1 MKTSVLAVI
10 IIAAIAVIGI
20 GAALVLSNS
29 SNDDG
34 KDTITVT
41 MSWEKEVVE
50 SIVGD
55 DYNVVS
61 MMGSNVS
68 PHEAYSTPSN
78 VSDLYKSK
86 IYFKIGT
93 GVEWETAFFD
103 AVSANIPSSVKIVSI
118 GDSIEYVALP
128 NTHHHH
134 HEGEEEEAEAEEEEE
149 SATDAHVWTSPDI
162 LRKVAKLVYD
172 EVSAL
177 NPEKTTTYDKNLEL
191 FYAKADKVDEKMA
204 AVATAAGTG
213 HVHVM
218 VWHPAWQYL
227 LVQYAER
234 FGADFHMESVEAD
247 GEVTPAEAA
256 EIVKDEGCKAIYVS
270 TTDEG
275 YEGRA
280 ALEEAGITV
289 HVVNPTADDMLSS
302 VTDFLK
308 YLESDLAGA

>member
-10 IIAAIAVIGI
+10 IVAIVAIIGI
-20 GAALVLSNS
+20 GAAFAFSGHS
-29 SNDDG
+29 DDS
-34 KDTITVT
+34 KETITVT
-41 MSWEKEVVE
+41 MSWEKEIVE
-50 SIVGD
+50 DIVGD

-78 VSDLYKSK
+78 VSDLYGSK

-103 AVSANIPSSVKIVSI
+103 AVAANIPSTVKVVSI

-134 HEGEEEEAEAEEEEE
+134 HEGEEAEAEEEDEE
-149 SATDAHVWTSPDI
+149 SATDAHIWTSPDI
-162 LRKVAKLVYD
+162 LRKVAKLVAD
-172 EVSAL
+172 EVSKI
-177 NPEKTTTYDKNLEL
+177 NPDNAATYDKNLKDY
-191 FYAKADKVDEKMA
+191 YAKADKVDEKMA
-204 AVATAAGTG
+204 AVATAVGTE
-213 HVHVM
+213 HTHVM

-227 LVQYAER
+227 IEQYAAK
-234 FGADFHMESVEAD
+234 FGADLHMESVEED

-256 EIVKDEGCKAIYVS
+256 AIVKEEGCKAIYVS

-275 YEGRA
+275 YEGRV
-280 ALEEAGITV
+280 ALEEAGIIV
-289 HVVNPTADDMLSS
+289 HVVNPTADDMLVS
-302 VTDFLK
+302 VTEFLG
-308 YLESDLAGA
+308 YLESDISGA